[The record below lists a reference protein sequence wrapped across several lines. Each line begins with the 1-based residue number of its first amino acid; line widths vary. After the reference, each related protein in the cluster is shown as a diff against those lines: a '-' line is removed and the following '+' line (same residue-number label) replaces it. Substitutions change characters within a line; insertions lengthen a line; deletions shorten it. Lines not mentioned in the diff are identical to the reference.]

1 MMIDRFLLFMKMFL
15 TGLFKFVV
23 GAVAY
28 LAVVIGVL
36 IVVET
41 IASFKL
47 LMIIWLILLVGATGI
62 ALIFIADDFWSRYK
76 RERDY
81 RGL

>member
-1 MMIDRFLLFMKMFL
+1 MINRFLLFMKMFL
-15 TGLFKFVV
+15 TGLFKFAV

-36 IVVET
+36 IVAEIIAKFKILT
-41 IASFKL
+41 IIS
-47 LMIIWLILLVGATGI
+47 LIVLAGVVGFVLFI
-62 ALIFIADDFWSRYK
+62 LIDDFWDNYK
-76 RERDY
+76 RERDS